1 MLPSKT
7 IPSVNNRKGHALKA
21 KDQVIPMAAATA
33 APAKK
38 RARTPESED
47 AEEVDADRTVRR
59 LRTAYDTGARNT
71 TVSPASS
78 FQSMPPTKVC
88 CISSSMQ
95 PESY

>member
-21 KDQVIPMAAATA
+21 NNKVIPMAAATA

-47 AEEVDADRTVRR
+47 AKEVNADRTGW
-59 LRTAYDTGARNT
+59 TAYDTGARNT

-88 CISSSMQ
+88 RISLSML